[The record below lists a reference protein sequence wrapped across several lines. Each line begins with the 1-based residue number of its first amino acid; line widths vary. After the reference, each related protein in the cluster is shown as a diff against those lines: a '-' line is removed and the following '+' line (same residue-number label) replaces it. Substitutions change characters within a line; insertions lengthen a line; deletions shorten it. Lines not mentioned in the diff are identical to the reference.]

1 MFLSNYGTQKSP
13 RVLIVQST
21 RAINLF
27 QLIKLLKP
35 WNYFC
40 FCILSVDWRSS
51 KTERQFFSAELKMAA
66 PGSHANKNSTQINKR
81 RMTKQHS
88 SSMYVGLLSTSAL
101 PFFFSLLSLSRSKSL
116 KLLVSLL
123 AGQSVHPRESTI
135 SMQLG
140 SVVYKKIKS
149 KHRFREFTKQT
160 WTTLLLT
167 WIPLLLS
174 CVMPNGNS
182 CRLFVLPPTKLF
194 ALGDAK
200 WLQKGNMSSRKRI
213 AV

>member
-1 MFLSNYGTQKSP
+1 
-13 RVLIVQST
+13 
-21 RAINLF
+21 
-27 QLIKLLKP
+27 
-35 WNYFC
+35 
-40 FCILSVDWRSS
+40 
-51 KTERQFFSAELKMAA
+51 MAT

-140 SVVYKKIKS
+140 SVVYKKSNQIKAQVQRIYKADLDHVTFDLDS
-149 KHRFREFTKQT
+149 IAFILCDAEWEF
-160 WTTLLLT
+160 
-167 WIPLLLS
+167 LS
-174 CVMPNGNS
+174 VVCASTNKIVCFGGCKMVAEG
-182 CRLFVLPPTKLF
+182 
-194 ALGDAK
+194 
-200 WLQKGNMSSRKRI
+200 
-213 AV
+213 

>member
-1 MFLSNYGTQKSP
+1 
-13 RVLIVQST
+13 
-21 RAINLF
+21 
-27 QLIKLLKP
+27 
-35 WNYFC
+35 
-40 FCILSVDWRSS
+40 
-51 KTERQFFSAELKMAA
+51 MAA

-101 PFFFSLLSLSRSKSL
+101 PFFFFSLLSLSEQVL
-116 KLLVSLL
+116 KVTCFLVS
-123 AGQSVHPRESTI
+123 GTKCPPEREYN
-135 SMQLG
+135 LNLNL
-140 SVVYKKIKS
+140 VVWYIKNQIKS

-194 ALGDAK
+194 ALGDAQ

>member
-1 MFLSNYGTQKSP
+1 MGKKNWMFLSNYGTQKSP
-13 RVLIVQST
+13 RVLIVQSP

-51 KTERQFFSAELKMAA
+51 KTERQFSAQLKMAA

-101 PFFFSLLSLSRSKSL
+101 PFFFFSLLCLSEQVL
-116 KLLVSLL
+116 KVTCFLVS
-123 AGQSVHPRESTI
+123 GTKCPPEREYN
-135 SMQLG
+135 LNA
-140 SVVYKKIKS
+140 
-149 KHRFREFTKQT
+149 T
-160 WTTLLLT
+160 W
-167 WIPLLLS
+167 
-174 CVMPNGNS
+174 
-182 CRLFVLPPTKLF
+182 
-194 ALGDAK
+194 
-200 WLQKGNMSSRKRI
+200 
-213 AV
+213 